1 MFCKVMTNICSATL
15 YWQLAAALLV
25 TNPVCDD
32 SLTNSHVSESRMFMT
47 RRFAAEHVLRCQ
59 EWERKL
65 YASNKCFIWVKS
77 IPICVQSWNSSNL
90 QTNLLRNSK
99 VTCHNFLFPEVLA
112 GGRALDWARINP
124 VIKPWHRMMES
135 DIGWQWGWHLT
146 IITSSLSLHLI
157 TGDPAQWPRKW
168 LNLMTRHARNIGD
181 LSLQFSP
188 SVTLICNVTLHR
200 WLAHIVFGMLSIN
213 QFASPQGPGAGVV
226 TW

>member
-1 MFCKVMTNICSATL
+1 MFCKVMTNICTATL

-32 SLTNSHVSESRMFMT
+32 SLTNSHGWGVCESRIFMT
-47 RRFAAEHVLRCQ
+47 RRFAEHVLRCQ

-112 GGRALDWARINP
+112 GSRALDWARINP
-124 VIKPWHRMMES
+124 VIKPWHRMMEP

-146 IITSSLSLHLI
+146 IITSSLSLHN
-157 TGDPAQWPRKW
+157 G
-168 LNLMTRHARNIGD
+168 NLRGSRQTF
-181 LSLQFSP
+181 SLGAKISSFGKMLGLTYRLRGNL
-188 SVTLICNVTLHR
+188 TLT
-200 WLAHIVFGMLSIN
+200 
-213 QFASPQGPGAGVV
+213 
-226 TW
+226 